1 MKIRNALAAAMMGG
15 LALGVVATKV
25 LHAQGKP
32 PAYVVIDIREMTDPE
47 GFKTILTN
55 PAASPAGIATLGG
68 SYVIRTEDTVAL
80 EGTVP
85 KRLIVIAFDS
95 TEKAQAWYN
104 APAVKEINAIRART
118 TKSNT
123 FIVEGAAN

>member
-1 MKIRNALAAAMMGG
+1 MKIHTALAATMMGG
-15 LALGVVATKV
+15 LALGVVATKA

-32 PAYVVIDIREMTDPE
+32 PAYIVIDIREMTDPE

-55 PAASPAGIATLGG
+55 PAASPAGIASLGG
-68 SYVIRTEDTVAL
+68 HYVIRTEDAVAL
-80 EGTVP
+80 EGIKP
-85 KRLIVIAFDS
+85 KRLIVIAFEN

-123 FIVEGAAN
+123 FIVEGVAN